1 MRKLYFYAL
10 LAPVLAL
17 MTNARAQDVAPDEKA
32 EVSIEKAIE
41 QTSSDAATDDAE
53 LTPAGGEKVEFETVP
68 YVEDKA
74 LLPDTTTIIPRVAG
88 VNVPELDGTAGATT
102 GATQNNSLADRR
114 LQAGVA
120 QPILNLTDSIQMT
133 LQNNPQRALARA
145 QLEASLSSIGIAKA
159 AGGLQIDVNGSLNTQ
174 RGFFGSGSTTNI
186 GGTGTGGTGT
196 GGIGTGGTGTGT
208 GGTGTG
214 GTGTGGTGTGGTG
227 TGTGGGTNVDPTIP
241 GQFFNTGNS
250 SQSLSVGAV
259 LPIYTGGRVKA
270 SKRAAQAS
278 ARAQAALTLQTEQ
291 DLVSNATAGYLT
303 ILRREQLLTVAESDL
318 AVSQERRRVAE
329 VRFVGGAAPRSDVLR
344 ADATLAAARQRR
356 VQAASDV
363 ATSKSNLNVLMGRLP
378 ETPFSVIPIVGFT
391 PRVTI
396 AAATGTDTFPTIDGQ
411 SSAELRALADLNR
424 PTLAAQREQINV
436 AEANVEVARAARK
449 PSISASLTGALRN
462 PASFLGRFTLGL
474 GASIAQLLF
483 DSGRTG
489 YQIRQAREVV
499 QQTQQNLQNQ
509 NLQVAGTI
517 EQNVLAIDTS
527 QQKLGDT
534 EAGVIAAAGAL
545 RAAQVGYRAGT
556 LTSVDVSDAQR
567 ALLQAQTDAVNA
579 NFDLASARVNL
590 AASVG
595 VLSPEAQTAYDAVL
609 DEELRRGARIQ
620 DDAPAKKPAAAKKKR
635 RSIK

>member
-1 MRKLYFYAL
+1 MRLKLYNAL
-10 LAPVLAL
+10 LVPLLAL
-17 MTNARAQDVAPDEKA
+17 ITNANAQDAPTPDEKA
-32 EVSIEKAIE
+32 DASIAVAIA
-41 QTSSDAATDDAE
+41 D
-53 LTPAGGEKVEFETVP
+53 TPDVTARVEAQSTPEGGTKVEFEPVP
-68 YVEDKA
+68 YTEEKA
-74 LLPDTTTIIPRVAG
+74 LDNSTIIPTVPGAE
-88 VNVPELDGTAGATT
+88 VPELDGTSGATM
-102 GATQNNSLADRR
+102 GATANNTLADQR
-114 LQAGVA
+114 LRAGVA
-120 QPILNLTDSIQMT
+120 QPIVNLTDTIQMV
-133 LQNNPQRALARA
+133 LQNNPQRAIARA
-145 QLEASLSSIGIAKA
+145 QLEAALASVGIAKA
-159 AGGLQIDVNGSLNTQ
+159 AGGLKIDLNGSLNTQ
-174 RGFFGSGSTTNI
+174 RGFFGSGSNFN
-186 GGTGTGGTGT
+186 
-196 GGIGTGGTGTGT
+196 T

-214 GTGTGGTGTGGTG
+214 GTGGGGTGGTG
-227 TGTGGGTNVDPTIP
+227 GGTVDPSIP
-241 GQFFNTGNS
+241 NQFFNTGNS
-250 SQSLSVGAV
+250 SQSLSIGAV

-329 VRFVGGAAPRSDVLR
+329 VRFVGGAAARADVLR

-356 VQAASDV
+356 VQAASDA
-363 ATSKSNLNVLMGRLP
+363 ATAKSSLNVLMGRLP

-396 AAATGTDTFPTIDGQ
+396 AAATGTDTFPAIDGD
-411 SSAELRALADLNR
+411 SGAELRALADLNR

-436 AEANVEVARAARK
+436 AEANVDVARAARK
-449 PSISASLTGALRN
+449 PSIGASLTGALRN

-474 GASIAQLLF
+474 GASIAQSLF
-483 DSGRTG
+483 DSGSSG

-499 QQTQQNLQNQ
+499 QQAQQNLQNQ

-527 QQKLGDT
+527 QQKLNDT
-534 EAGVIAAAGAL
+534 AAGVVAAAGAL
-545 RAAQVGYRAGT
+545 RAAQTGYQAGT
-556 LTSVDVSDAQR
+556 LTSVDVSDAQS

-609 DEELRRGARIQ
+609 DEELARAARIQ
-620 DDAPAKKPAAAKKKR
+620 DESPAKKPASAKKR
-635 RSIK
+635 RRSNK